1 MARPITHPEIR
12 FWNFVEK
19 QKDGCWIWFG
29 NTAENG
35 YGHFQLP
42 NPKVTV
48 LAHRFS
54 YELNTGTK
62 IPEGMEV
69 CHKCDNRACV
79 NPDHLF
85 LGTRKENAMDCVE
98 KGRQAKGEKNGK
110 SKLKE
115 CEAKEVKRLAI
126 DGKLPQWFIGKIFR
140 ISEIQVRK
148 IKNGRTWVHLQE
160 TS

>member
-19 QKDGCWIWFG
+19 QKDGCWSWVG

-35 YGHFQLP
+35 YGHFQLS
-42 NPKVTV
+42 NPKITV

-54 YELNTGTK
+54 YELHTGTK
-62 IPEGMEV
+62 IPEGMEI
-69 CHKCDNRACV
+69 CHQCDNRACV
-79 NPDHLF
+79 NPRHLF

-115 CEAKEVKRLAI
+115 CEAREVKRLAI
-126 DGKLPQWFIGKIFR
+126 DGRLPQWFIGKIFR

-148 IKNGRTWVHLQE
+148 IKNGRAWVHLQE